1 LPTIGR
7 SANFGRW
14 RWSPVKLAYEQVPD
28 PTAAKLPDDAATQA
42 PYDTVTPVNIFRFV
56 FDANF
61 GSEIG
66 LLEGGYYFLSKTGD
80 DSTAEFTDIIASQE
94 SCMSLR
100 DEHIA
105 ELLSSG
111 E

>member
-1 LPTIGR
+1 MPTIGR
-7 SANFGRW
+7 SVNFGRW
-14 RWSPVKLAYEQVPD
+14 RWSTVKLAYEKVPD
-28 PTAAKLPDDAATQA
+28 PTAAATQA
-42 PYDTVTPVNIFRFV
+42 PCDTVIPMNVFRFL
-56 FDANF
+56 FDVNF

-80 DSTAEFTDIIASQE
+80 DSTAEFTDITVSQE

-100 DEHIA
+100 EEHIA